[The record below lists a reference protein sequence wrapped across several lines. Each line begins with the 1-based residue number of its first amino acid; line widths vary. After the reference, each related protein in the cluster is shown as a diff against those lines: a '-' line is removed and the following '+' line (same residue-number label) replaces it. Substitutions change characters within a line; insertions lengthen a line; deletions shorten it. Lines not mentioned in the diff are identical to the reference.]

1 MAERL
6 QPVCE
11 ANNGRDK
18 GKKSSSNVSLDG
30 RKSCFNMA
38 KCVTQRDYTKS
49 TFKTC
54 WYIDFLLLIK
64 RHFKSILGSMVFYH
78 VVGWGVSKSKG
89 KKNHSDFLENQFFLK
104 KIPREKTVPFKHK
117 STAFCD
123 PLRGGITPQRIY
135 FINEIFPGFPLERS

>member
-1 MAERL
+1 MKQNISLNYDSEYIHMRTQSSCIQNEDKIARWWKDNCLNDMAERL

-11 ANNGRDK
+11 ANNGRDE

-78 VVGWGVSKSKG
+78 TVGWGVSEG
-89 KKNHSDFLENQFFLK
+89 KKTHTIFLENQFFQGK
-104 KIPREKTVPFKHK
+104 DRT
-117 STAFCD
+117 
-123 PLRGGITPQRIY
+123 IY
-135 FINEIFPGFPLERS
+135 T